1 MDDLKVE
8 VWGVLYLTRKQVLIF
23 ELFFFIFFSGLTVF
37 LFTYAFKFHAESISY
52 NFHAKYAKY
61 FSLATTVL
69 IIMEAQFFWLKITK
83 AQLDLIEKQKKD
95 IFEKNEKILVQSDQ
109 LIERNEEIEI
119 QKKELVERS
128 IELEEHW
135 NIALKSK
142 TVILDSINYANK
154 IQKAVFPSTE
164 YVNEVLNEY
173 FLLFKPRDIVSGDF
187 YWIKKIENSII
198 IAIADCTG
206 HGVPG
211 AFMSMLGT
219 SFLNEIVHPR
229 NMENTDEILNLLR
242 HRVKN
247 SLGQRGRKNEAK
259 DGMDMALYSINTETL
274 ELHYSGA
281 HNPLYIIREGSEEE
295 LTVLKADRQPIGIHV
310 IEKDFTNHKYQLHKG
325 DCLYTFSDGYTDQF
339 GGEKGRKY
347 KIKSFQEILLAN
359 YKKPMNEQKEILNN
373 NFEKWIGNKYK
384 QIDDIIVL
392 GIRV

>member
-8 VWGVLYLTRKQVLIF
+8 VWGVLYLSRKQVLIF

-95 IFEKNEKILVQSDQ
+95 IIEKNEEILVQSGQ
-109 LIERNEEIEI
+109 LIERNEKIEI
-119 QKKELVERS
+119 QKKELVEQA
-128 IELEEHW
+128 IELEEQW

-142 TVILDSINYANK
+142 AVILDSINYAKK
-154 IQKAVFPSTE
+154 IQKAVFPSNE
-164 YVNEVLNEY
+164 NVNEVLGEY

-187 YWIKKIENSII
+187 FWIKKIEDSII

-219 SFLNEIVHPR
+219 SFLNEIVR
-229 NMENTDEILNLLR
+229 SENIENTDEILNLLR
-242 HRVKN
+242 YKVKE
-247 SLGQRGRKNEAK
+247 SLGQEGRKNETK
-259 DGMDMALYSINTETL
+259 DGMDIALYSVNTKTL
-274 ELHYSGA
+274 ELNYSGA
-281 HNPLYIIREGSEEE
+281 HNSLYIIRENLEKE

-310 IEKDFTNHKYQLHKG
+310 VEKNFTKHKYQLEKG
-325 DCLYTFSDGYTDQF
+325 DCLYSFSDGYTDQF

-347 KIKSFQEILLAN
+347 KIKNFKEILLAN
-359 YKKPMNEQKEILNN
+359 YKKPMSEQKKILNN
-373 NFEKWIGNKYK
+373 TLETWMGREYEQIQNF
-384 QIDDIIVL
+384 
-392 GIRV
+392 

>member
-37 LFTYAFKFHAESISY
+37 LFTYAFKFHAGSISY
-52 NFHAKYAKY
+52 DFHAKYAKY

-95 IFEKNEKILVQSDQ
+95 IFEKNEEILVQSDQ

-119 QKKELVERS
+119 QKKELVEQS

-142 TVILDSINYANK
+142 TVILDSINYAKK
-154 IQKAVFPSTE
+154 IQKAVLPSKE
-164 YVNEVLNEY
+164 YVNEVLDEY

-187 YWIKKIENSII
+187 YWIKKIEDSII

-219 SFLNEIVHPR
+219 SFLNEIVR
-229 NMENTDEILNLLR
+229 SKNIENTDEILNLLR
-242 HRVKN
+242 YKVKE
-247 SLGQRGRKNEAK
+247 SLGQEGRKNETK
-259 DGMDMALYSINTETL
+259 DAI
-274 ELHYSGA
+274 
-281 HNPLYIIREGSEEE
+281 
-295 LTVLKADRQPIGIHV
+295 
-310 IEKDFTNHKYQLHKG
+310 FTNFI
-325 DCLYTFSDGYTDQF
+325 LYNTRNIPQS
-339 GGEKGRKY
+339 RC
-347 KIKSFQEILLAN
+347 
-359 YKKPMNEQKEILNN
+359 
-373 NFEKWIGNKYK
+373 W
-384 QIDDIIVL
+384 
-392 GIRV
+392 

>member
-8 VWGVLYLTRKQVLIF
+8 VWGVLYLSRKQVLIF

-52 NFHAKYAKY
+52 NFHARYAKY

-83 AQLDLIEKQKKD
+83 AQLDLIEQQKKD
-95 IFEKNEKILVQSDQ
+95 IIEKNEEILVQSNQ
-109 LIERNEEIEI
+109 LIERTEKIEI
-119 QKKELVERS
+119 QKKELVEQA

-142 TVILDSINYANK
+142 AVILDSINYAKK
-154 IQKAVFPSTE
+154 IQKAVFPSNE
-164 YVNEVLNEY
+164 NVNEVLGEY

-187 YWIKKIENSII
+187 FWIKKIKDSII
-198 IAIADCTG
+198 IAVADCTG

-219 SFLNEIVHPR
+219 SFLNEIVR
-229 NMENTDEILNLLR
+229 SENIENTDEILNLLR
-242 HRVKN
+242 YKVKE
-247 SLGQRGRKNEAK
+247 SLGQEGRKNETK
-259 DGMDMALYSINTETL
+259 DGMDIALYSVNTKTL
-274 ELHYSGA
+274 ELNYSGA
-281 HNPLYIIREGSEEE
+281 HNSLYIIRENLEKE

-310 IEKDFTNHKYQLHKG
+310 VEKNFTKHKYQLEKG
-325 DCLYTFSDGYTDQF
+325 DCLYSFSDGYTDQF

-347 KIKSFQEILLAN
+347 KIKNFKEILLAN
-359 YKKPMNEQKEILNN
+359 YKKPMSEQKKILNN
-373 NFEKWIGNKYK
+373 TLETWMGREYEQIQNF
-384 QIDDIIVL
+384 
-392 GIRV
+392 